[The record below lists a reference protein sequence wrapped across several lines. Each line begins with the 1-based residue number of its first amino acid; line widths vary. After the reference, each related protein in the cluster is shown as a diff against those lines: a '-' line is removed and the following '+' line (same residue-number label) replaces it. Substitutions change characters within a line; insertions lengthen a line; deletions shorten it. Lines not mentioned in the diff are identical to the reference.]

1 MADGAQ
7 TILEVYVGSF
17 GGRSFGA
24 WWNGEHVVYE
34 SFGPSYSD
42 RGQSIVSPS
51 AAQWSRF
58 WRTVD
63 ELEIWDWSSRFEPGE
78 RFEPRDVIHDG
89 THWSLTLGRGS
100 RFIESSGD
108 SSGPGALDLDESQ
121 PFASL
126 CAAVSRLLGGREF
139 G

>member
-1 MADGAQ
+1 MVDVAPK
-7 TILEVYVGSF
+7 ILEVYVGGF

-24 WWNGEHVVYE
+24 WWDGEHVVYE
-34 SFGPSYSD
+34 SFGPSYTD
-42 RGQSIVSPS
+42 RDQAIVSPS

-58 WRTVD
+58 WRTMDTLGV
-63 ELEIWDWSSRFEPGE
+63 WGWSSRFEPGD
-78 RFEPRDVIHDG
+78 RFESGEVIHDG
-89 THWSLTLGRGS
+89 THWSLTLGHRG
-100 RFIESSGD
+100 RVVESSGD
-108 SSGPGALDLDESQ
+108 SSGPGAVDLDESQ